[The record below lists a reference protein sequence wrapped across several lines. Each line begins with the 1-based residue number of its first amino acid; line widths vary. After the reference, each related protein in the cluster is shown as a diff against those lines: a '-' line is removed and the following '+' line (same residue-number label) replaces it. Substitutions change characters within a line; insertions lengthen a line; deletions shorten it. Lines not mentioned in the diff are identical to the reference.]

1 MDNAL
6 KKKENRT
13 TAIVLAAGSGKR
25 MQSNVAK
32 QFLPIGGKPVLCYS
46 LEAFEQSDYVDEII
60 LVAGADGLKTCKE
73 IVERYGY
80 TKVSAIVLGGK
91 ERYHSVWNGLC
102 AAGAEEDSTEAKP
115 PKYVLIHDGARP
127 FVTEAIIQRNIEA
140 LENDKACVTAVRSK
154 DTVKIADE
162 NGYVVSTPNRSF
174 VWNMQTPQS
183 FDFTLVYEAY
193 RKLIQEEEKVKAK
206 GIVITDD
213 AMVVETFTGVSVKLI
228 EGSYENIKITTPE
241 DLAYAEGLLGTKG
254 EV

>member
-1 MDNAL
+1 M
-6 KKKENRT
+6 
-13 TAIVLAAGSGKR
+13 
-25 MQSNVAK
+25 
-32 QFLPIGGKPVLCYS
+32 
-46 LEAFEQSDYVDEII
+46 
-60 LVAGADGLKTCKE
+60 
-73 IVERYGY
+73 
-80 TKVSAIVLGGK
+80 
-91 ERYHSVWNGLC
+91 
-102 AAGAEEDSTEAKP
+102 
-115 PKYVLIHDGARP
+115 
-127 FVTEAIIQRNIEA
+127 TEAIIQRNIEA

-193 RKLIQEEEKVKAK
+193 RKLIQEEENVKAK

-241 DLAYAEGLLGTKG
+241 DLAYAEVLLGTKG

>member
-60 LVAGADGLKTCKE
+60 LVAGAEGLKTCKE
-73 IVERYGY
+73 IVEQYGY

-102 AAGAEEDSTEAKP
+102 AAGAEEDSAEAKP

-127 FVTEAIIQRNIEA
+127 FVTEAIIQRNIQK
-140 LENDKACVTAVRSK
+140 LQFS
-154 DTVKIADE
+154 
-162 NGYVVSTPNRSF
+162 
-174 VWNMQTPQS
+174 
-183 FDFTLVYEAY
+183 LVLYIIPLTNYEK
-193 RKLIQEEEKVKAK
+193 KLI
-206 GIVITDD
+206 IIP
-213 AMVVETFTGVSVKLI
+213 L
-228 EGSYENIKITTPE
+228 Y
-241 DLAYAEGLLGTKG
+241 L
-254 EV
+254 

>member
-102 AAGAEEDSTEAKP
+102 AAGAEEDSTEVNP

-162 NGYVVSTPNRSF
+162 NGYVMYPNVNIITEMTNLIDASRS
-174 VWNMQTPQS
+174 
-183 FDFTLVYEAY
+183 YEANATAFDAA
-193 RKLIQEEEKVKAK
+193 KAM
-206 GIVITDD
+206 
-213 AMVVETFTGVSVKLI
+213 AQQ
-228 EGSYENIKITTPE
+228 
-241 DLAYAEGLLGTKG
+241 GLQIGQG
-254 EV
+254 

>member
-1 MDNAL
+1 M
-6 KKKENRT
+6 
-13 TAIVLAAGSGKR
+13 
-25 MQSNVAK
+25 
-32 QFLPIGGKPVLCYS
+32 
-46 LEAFEQSDYVDEII
+46 
-60 LVAGADGLKTCKE
+60 
-73 IVERYGY
+73 
-80 TKVSAIVLGGK
+80 
-91 ERYHSVWNGLC
+91 
-102 AAGAEEDSTEAKP
+102 
-115 PKYVLIHDGARP
+115 
-127 FVTEAIIQRNIEA
+127 
-140 LENDKACVTAVRSK
+140 TAVRSK

-193 RKLIQEEEKVKAK
+193 RKLIQEEENVKAK

-213 AMVVETFTGVSVKLI
+213 AMVVETFTGVGVKLI